1 MKSRGRDPLLTRCQ
15 RATALMQRSFRKSS
29 LAQHCTHT
37 HTHARPSAR
46 CPYSGGEAHW
56 FPGYRAVLVARYS
69 LKSTGSEGSGY
80 SQGNQGELSR
90 TRHPCAGGLSAHLHP
105 GANVITGGAGPSALQ
120 EHMLVVNG
128 TSACLLQ
135 ERRLHMYVVYCQN
148 KPKSEHIVSEY
159 IETFFEVS
167 LNVFFKSR

>member
-1 MKSRGRDPLLTRCQ
+1 M
-15 RATALMQRSFRKSS
+15 
-29 LAQHCTHT
+29 HT
-37 HTHARPSAR
+37 HPSSAQ

-56 FPGYRAVLVARYS
+56 FLGYGAVLVARYS

-80 SQGNQGELSR
+80 SQGNQGELYR

-105 GANVITGGAGPSALQ
+105 DANAITGGAARSGLQ
-120 EHMLVVNG
+120 DTFLFVLSQSVVNG
-128 TSACLLQ
+128 TSVCLLQ

-167 LNVFFKSR
+167 LASQY